1 MPLLRRRSS
10 KPAKAKRAE
19 KSPLPLAALE
29 FQSPSAAIIASPV
42 PGLSRG
48 TNLFVFLLVVSTL
61 VASGLIQID
70 KIVSASG
77 KLVADAPNIVVQPFD
92 HSIVESIDV
101 RKGDVVRKGQLLAR
115 LNPTISAADLVSM
128 KDQLD
133 SLTAKAARLEAQT
146 AGRDYVPD
154 PANPHAMLQA
164 SIFNQQARE
173 YKSSLEAHDQ
183 KINQFRTQM
192 EGSSAQADHYRKRL
206 GLAANV
212 EGMRQELQNL
222 QVGSKLN
229 TILATDA
236 RLNMAVS
243 LSQSESE
250 SAQASRKLAAEEA
263 EREAYIHRWDAQV
276 SQELADTRR
285 KLAQARQ
292 DYTKANL
299 HNQLVVLTAPRD
311 AVVLSVAKISVG
323 SVVTSAEPLIQ
334 LVPLDAPLSVEA
346 DISGIDSGYVR
357 PGDEVTIKFDTL
369 PFLQYGSARGTVR
382 LISADSFSPEASPQ
396 EGGSTLPNRPRTLYY
411 KGYIS
416 LTEMMLH
423 DTPPG
428 FRLMPGMPLTADV
441 KVGTR
446 SILEYFVSK
455 ILPIAHES
463 MREPG
468 A

>member
-1 MPLLRRRSS
+1 MPLLLPRLS
-10 KPAKAKRAE
+10 KSAKAKRAE
-19 KSPLPLAALE
+19 RSPLPLAALE
-29 FQSPSAAIIASPV
+29 FESPSAAIIAKPI
-42 PGLSRG
+42 PRLSRA
-48 TNLFVFLLVVSTL
+48 TNLFVFLLVVST
-61 VASGLIQID
+61 VTASGLIQID

-92 HSIVESIDV
+92 HSIVESINV
-101 RKGDVVRKGQLLAR
+101 RKGDIVRKGQLLAR
-115 LNPTISAADLVSM
+115 LNPTISAADLTSM

-146 AGRDYVPD
+146 AGKDYVPD
-154 PANPHAMLQA
+154 PANSHSTLQA
-164 SIFNQQARE
+164 AIFYQQFRA

-183 KINQFRTQM
+183 KINQYRTEM
-192 EGSSAQADHYRKRL
+192 DGSSAQADHYRKRL

-222 QVGSKLN
+222 QVGSRLN

-236 RLNMAVS
+236 RLNMAVA
-243 LSQSESE
+243 LSQTESE
-250 SAQASRKLAAEEA
+250 SAQAGRKLAAEEA
-263 EREAYIHRWDAQV
+263 EREAYVNRWNAQL

-292 DYTKANL
+292 DFTKANL

-323 SVVTSAEPLIQ
+323 SVVTSAEPLMQ

-382 LISADSFSPEASPQ
+382 LISADSFSPEALPQ

-446 SILEYFVSK
+446 SILTYFVSK

>member
-29 FQSPSAAIIASPV
+29 FQSPSAAIIASPI

-154 PANPHAMLQA
+154 PANPHATLQA
-164 SIFNQQARE
+164 SIFNQQSRE

-236 RLNMAVS
+236 RLSMAVS

-382 LISADSFSPEASPQ
+382 LISADSFSPEATPQ

-446 SILEYFVSK
+446 SILAYFVSK